1 MGQYIVRCGP
11 PFFVGHSTSPYSV
24 YSVPT
29 VPQGKGPP
37 PRLPIR
43 LQDYLVRLLPASPL
57 LFLSHLLF
65 ILSIVGLLNMG
76 VSTFMDK
83 IKPGKAESQFSS
95 QAATPARADSTT
107 VEKDNLT
114 LDDSPVKYLTWRS
127 FILGLCVSMGGF
139 IFGYATGKCHTTLAT
154 MDATLIT
161 AEPQVKSRV
170 SLP

>member
-1 MGQYIVRCGP
+1 
-11 PFFVGHSTSPYSV
+11 
-24 YSVPT
+24 
-29 VPQGKGPP
+29 
-37 PRLPIR
+37 
-43 LQDYLVRLLPASPL
+43 
-57 LFLSHLLF
+57 
-65 ILSIVGLLNMG
+65 MG

-139 IFGYATGKCHTTLAT
+139 IFGYATGKCHTALAT

-161 AEPQVKSRV
+161 TEPQVKSRV